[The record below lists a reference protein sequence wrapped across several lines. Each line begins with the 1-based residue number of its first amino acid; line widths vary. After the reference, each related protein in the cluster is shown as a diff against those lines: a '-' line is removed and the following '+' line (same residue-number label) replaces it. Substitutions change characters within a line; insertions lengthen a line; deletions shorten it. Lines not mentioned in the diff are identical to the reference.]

1 MEVKES
7 WGKVNLVAA
16 INIVLFVYVSFC
28 VIFCK
33 GEWGCWV
40 FLVILIGII
49 SLYGL
54 QVILLSNH
62 NHQNSLRVFFNLSFM
77 SASRGWFWH
86 LYYRSDSSTP
96 RPIKYQSILIIKSS
110 KTVVYK
116 LFSRLKNNTI
126 LTLWAAI
133 YLII

>member
-16 INIVLFVYVSFC
+16 INLVLFVYVSFC

-33 GEWGCWV
+33 GEGGGG

>member
-7 WGKVNLVAA
+7 WGKVYLVAA
-16 INIVLFVYVSFC
+16 INLVLFVYVSFC
-28 VIFCK
+28 VIFVRVK
-33 GEWGCWV
+33 GGVV

-96 RPIKYQSILIIKSS
+96 RPIKYQSSLIIKSS

-126 LTLWAAI
+126 LILWAAI

>member
-16 INIVLFVYVSFC
+16 INLVLFVYVSFC

-33 GEWGCWV
+33 GEGEGVC
-40 FLVILIGII
+40 LVILIGII

-62 NHQNSLRVFFNLSFM
+62 NHQNSLRFFFFNLSFM

>member
-16 INIVLFVYVSFC
+16 INLVLFVYVSFC

-33 GEWGCWV
+33 GVGV

-126 LTLWAAI
+126 LALWAAI

>member
-16 INIVLFVYVSFC
+16 INLVLSVYVSFC

-33 GEWGCWV
+33 GEGRGEGV

-86 LYYRSDSSTP
+86 LYNRSDSSTP
-96 RPIKYQSILIIKSS
+96 RPIKYQSILII
-110 KTVVYK
+110 
-116 LFSRLKNNTI
+116 
-126 LTLWAAI
+126 
-133 YLII
+133 